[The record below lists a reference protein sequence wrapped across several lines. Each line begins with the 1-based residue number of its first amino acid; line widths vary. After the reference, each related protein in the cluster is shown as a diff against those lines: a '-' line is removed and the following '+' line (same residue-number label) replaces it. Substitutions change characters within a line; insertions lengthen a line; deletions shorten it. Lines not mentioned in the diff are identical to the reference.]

1 MSGVRISQRSFD
13 IPTNTSMRPFMEI
26 LAELLS
32 CSLLGIENK
41 TLNPNVSN
49 DSLSVSVTSP
59 KDLSNLV
66 P

>member
-1 MSGVRISQRSFD
+1 
-13 IPTNTSMRPFMEI
+13 MRPFMEI

-32 CSLLGIENK
+32 CSLLGIKNK